1 MLSFRSFTL
10 GLMSQ
15 KKFGDFKGHPGFQC
29 GVGGIFCQKL
39 KNGVEFEE
47 ILHESLKIRKKKRIR
62 EKKGKKG
69 KKEKS

>member
-39 KNGVEFEE
+39 KNGVEFEGV
-47 ILHESLKIRKKKRIR
+47 LHE
-62 EKKGKKG
+62 
-69 KKEKS
+69 